1 MKFRNGLLLGC
12 AFLAG
17 IAAGPQIAFHSG
29 GRWLDLTS
37 IAHADSPSPKD
48 NSPHEIEQL
57 MFLFGYVL
65 EKVKANYVE
74 PVSTRDL
81 ITNALNGML
90 SGLDPHSSYMTEKQ
104 FSDLQVQ
111 TKGTF
116 GGLGLEV
123 QGEDGHVRVVSPVD
137 NTPAARA
144 GIRPG
149 DFIVAIDGKNI
160 DGQPLDQVVTRM
172 RGKPDTRITLTLI
185 REKTPKPII
194 VTLTR
199 AIIPLQVIKSALY
212 ESTGYI
218 RIAQFNEETQ
228 RGLVDAY
235 KKLQAQ
241 THGKLNGLIIDL
253 RSDPGGLLTQA
264 IDVGGDFIKNGEI
277 VSTRARHPQDSQR
290 WDAHNVDITNGL
302 PIVVLINGGSA
313 SASEIVAGALQDHH
327 RAVLVGEKTFGK
339 GSVQTILPIPGEGA
353 IRLTTA
359 RYYTPSGRSI
369 QGLGIMPDIVV
380 KESRD
385 DDSYS
390 IREADLAHIIKNS
403 GGNTAQAP
411 TRTDLPAI
419 AKTLPHEP
427 PAGWPDYDPTKPTT
441 DFQLQ
446 EGLKVVHAMAGL
458 PVTPDT
464 TKANAAAPT
473 TVNTP
478 TTQAKPGAKAAPAEQ
493 QAPVTPA
500 APATAPTTPA
510 APTPA
515 APATPSAPV
524 APATPPATPSV
535 HAHP

>member
-1 MKFRNGLLLGC
+1 MKFRNGLLIGC

-17 IAAGPQIAFHSG
+17 IVAAPQIAHYSASRWSG
-29 GRWLDLTS
+29 FAPM
-37 IAHADSPSPKD
+37 AHAADAVSKDD
-48 NSPHEIEQL
+48 NSPQEIEQL

-111 TKGTF
+111 TKGSF

-123 QGEDGHVRVVSPVD
+123 QGEDGHVRVVSPID
-137 NTPAARA
+137 DTPAARA
-144 GIRPG
+144 GIKPG

-185 REKTPKPII
+185 REKTPKPVI

-212 ESTGYI
+212 DNVGYI

-228 RGLVDAY
+228 SGLMAAY

-241 THGKLNGLIIDL
+241 THNRMAGLIIDL

-264 IDVGGDFIKNGEI
+264 IDVGSDFIRSGEI
-277 VSTRARHPQDSQR
+277 VSTRARHAQDSQR
-290 WDAHNVDITNGL
+290 WDAHNADITGGL

-313 SASEIVAGALQDHH
+313 SASEIVAGALQDHQ
-327 RAVLVGEKTFGK
+327 RAVLLGEKTFGK

-369 QGLGIMPDIVV
+369 QGLGIIPDIPVR
-380 KESRD
+380 EAH
-385 DDSYS
+385 DDSGYS
-390 IREADLAHIIKNS
+390 IHEADLAHIIKNR

-419 AKTLPHEP
+419 AKTIPAQP
-427 PAGWPDYDPTKPTT
+427 PANWPEFDPTKPST

-446 EGLKVVHAMAGL
+446 EGLRVVRSMAGL
-458 PVTPDT
+458 PVPPEPPVTRAD
-464 TKANAAAPT
+464 KAPATAPAAA
-473 TVNTP
+473 
-478 TTQAKPGAKAAPAEQ
+478 TQKAAPPA
-493 QAPVTPA
+493 ATTPA
-500 APATAPTTPA
+500 APATTPDAAPPATPA
-510 APTPA
+510 PPPAPAEKQAPA
-515 APATPSAPV
+515 APATPAV
-524 APATPPATPSV
+524 PAEP
-535 HAHP
+535 AHP

>member
-1 MKFRNGLLLGC
+1 MKFRNGLLIGC

-17 IAAGPQIAFHSG
+17 IVAAPQITYYSVS
-29 GRWLDLTS
+29 RWASLAPM
-37 IAHADSPSPKD
+37 AHAADTASKDD

-111 TKGTF
+111 TKGSF

-123 QGEDGHVRVVSPVD
+123 QGEDGHVRVVSPID
-137 NTPAARA
+137 DTPAARA
-144 GIRPG
+144 GIKPG

-160 DGQPLDQVVTRM
+160 DGQALDQVVTQM

-199 AIIPLQVIKSALY
+199 AIIPLLVIKSALY
-212 ESTGYI
+212 DNVGYI

-228 RGLVDAY
+228 SGLLAAY

-241 THGKLNGLIIDL
+241 THNKMAGLVIDL

-264 IDVGGDFIKNGEI
+264 IDVGGDFIRSGEI

-290 WDAHNVDITNGL
+290 WDAHNTDITNGL

-313 SASEIVAGALQDHH
+313 SASEIVAGALQDHQ
-327 RAVLVGEKTFGK
+327 RAVLLGEKTFGK

-369 QGLGIMPDIVV
+369 QGLGIIPDIAVR
-380 KESRD
+380 EAHD
-385 DDSYS
+385 DAGYS
-390 IREADLAHIIKNS
+390 IHEADLAHIIKNR
-403 GGNTAQAP
+403 GGNTAQPPA
-411 TRTDLPAI
+411 RTDLPAI
-419 AKTLPHEP
+419 AKSIPSQP
-427 PAGWPDYDPTKPTT
+427 PANWPTFDPTKPTT

-446 EGLKVVHAMAGL
+446 EGLRVVRAMAGL
-458 PVTPDT
+458 PVASEPPIHDDKTQATPVT
-464 TKANAAAPT
+464 TPATPPKAATPAAPST
-473 TVNTP
+473 TPPATTTP
-478 TTQAKPGAKAAPAEQ
+478 A
-493 QAPVTPA
+493 TPA
-500 APATAPTTPA
+500 APALPAPAEKEAPPVVPPTAK
-510 APTPA
+510 
-515 APATPSAPV
+515 PATP
-524 APATPPATPSV
+524 
-535 HAHP
+535 AHP

>member
-17 IAAGPQIAFHSG
+17 IAAGPQLALHSG

-104 FSDLQVQ
+104 FSDLQAQ

-123 QGEDGHVRVVSPVD
+123 HGEDGHVRVVSPVD

-149 DFIVAIDGKNI
+149 DYIVALDGKNI
-160 DGQPLDQVVTRM
+160 DGQPLDQVVSRM
-172 RGKPDTRITLTLI
+172 RGKPNTRITLTLI

-228 RGLVDAY
+228 HGLLDAY
-235 KKLQAQ
+235 KKLQGQA
-241 THGKLNGLIIDL
+241 HGKLNGLVIDL

-264 IDVGGDFIKNGEI
+264 IDVSGDFIKNGEI
-277 VSTRARHPQDSQR
+277 VSTRARHAQDSQR

-369 QGLGIMPDIVV
+369 QGLGIVPDIVV

-411 TRTDLPAI
+411 VRTDLPAI
-419 AKTLPHEP
+419 AKSLPHEP
-427 PAGWPDYDPTKPTT
+427 PAGWPDYDPMKPTT

-458 PVTPDT
+458 PVTVET
-464 TKANAAAPT
+464 TRATAASPT
-473 TVNTP
+473 MVNTP
-478 TTQAKPGAKAAPAEQ
+478 TTQAKPPVTKTPPAEEQAPAT
-493 QAPVTPA
+493 PVTPA
-500 APATAPTTPA
+500 APATTAPATPA
-510 APTPA
+510 PGTATPGKA
-515 APATPSAPV
+515 APATP
-524 APATPPATPSV
+524 APATP
-535 HAHP
+535 AHP

>member
-1 MKFRNGLLLGC
+1 MKFRNGLLIGC

-17 IAAGPQIAFHSG
+17 IAAAPQIAHYSA
-29 GRWLDLTS
+29 GRWGD
-37 IAHADSPSPKD
+37 IAPMAHAADTVSKDD

-81 ITNALNGML
+81 ITNSLNGML

-111 TKGTF
+111 TKGSF

-123 QGEDGHVRVVSPVD
+123 QGEDGHVRVVSPID
-137 NTPAARA
+137 DTPAARA
-144 GIRPG
+144 GIKPG

-160 DGQPLDQVVTRM
+160 DGQPLDQVVTQM

-185 REKTPKPII
+185 REKAPKPII

-212 ESTGYI
+212 DNVGYI

-228 RGLVDAY
+228 SGLLAAY

-241 THGKLNGLIIDL
+241 THNKMAGLIIDL

-264 IDVGGDFIKNGEI
+264 IDVGSDFIRSGEI

-290 WDAHNVDITNGL
+290 WDAHNTDITGGL

-313 SASEIVAGALQDHH
+313 SASEIVAGALQDHQ
-327 RAVLVGEKTFGK
+327 RAVLLGEKTFGK

-369 QGLGIMPDIVV
+369 QGLGIMPDIPVR
-380 KESRD
+380 EAHD
-385 DDSYS
+385 DAGYS
-390 IREADLAHIIKNS
+390 IHEADLAHIIKNR

-411 TRTDLPAI
+411 SRTDLPAI
-419 AKTLPHEP
+419 AKSIPAQP
-427 PAGWPDYDPTKPTT
+427 PANWPTFDPTKPMT

-446 EGLKVVHAMAGL
+446 EGLRVVRSMAGL
-458 PVTPDT
+458 PVAAEPPIHDDRAKATPVPSASVPP
-464 TKANAAAPT
+464 KAAA
-473 TVNTP
+473 
-478 TTQAKPGAKAAPAEQ
+478 
-493 QAPVTPA
+493 PA
-500 APATAPTTPA
+500 APAGTPATPTTPA
-510 APTPA
+510 APA
-515 APATPSAPV
+515 APAEKEGPTAPTV
-524 APATPPATPSV
+524 P
-535 HAHP
+535 AHP

>member
-1 MKFRNGLLLGC
+1 MKFRNGLLIGC

-17 IAAGPQIAFHSG
+17 IAAAPQIAHYSAS
-29 GRWLDLTS
+29 RWGNLAPM
-37 IAHADSPSPKD
+37 AHAADIVSKDD
-48 NSPHEIEQL
+48 NSPREIEQL

-123 QGEDGHVRVVSPVD
+123 QGEDGHVRVVSPID
-137 NTPAARA
+137 DTPAARA
-144 GIRPG
+144 GIKPG

-185 REKTPKPII
+185 REKAPKPLIL
-194 VTLTR
+194 TLTR
-199 AIIPLQVIKSALY
+199 AVIPLLVIKSSLY
-212 ESTGYI
+212 DTIGYI

-228 RGLVDAY
+228 SGLLAAY

-241 THGKLNGLIIDL
+241 THNKMAGLIIDL

-264 IDVGGDFIKNGEI
+264 IDVGSDFIRNGEI

-290 WDAHNVDITNGL
+290 WDAHNTDITNGL

-313 SASEIVAGALQDHH
+313 SASEIVAGALQDHQ
-327 RAVLVGEKTFGK
+327 RAVLLGEKTFGK

-369 QGLGIMPDIVV
+369 QGLGIIPDITVR
-380 KESRD
+380 EAHD
-385 DDSYS
+385 DAGYS
-390 IREADLAHIIKNS
+390 IHEADLAHIIKNR
-403 GGNTAQAP
+403 GGNTAQP
-411 TRTDLPAI
+411 PSRTDLPAI
-419 AKTLPHEP
+419 AKTIPAQP
-427 PAGWPDYDPTKPTT
+427 PANWPEFDPLKPTT

-446 EGLKVVHAMAGL
+446 EGLKVVRSMAGL
-458 PVTPDT
+458 PVAADAPVHDDKSHNNDKSQPTPPAT
-464 TKANAAAPT
+464 TSAPAGGEPKAPVPT
-473 TVNTP
+473 TTP
-478 TTQAKPGAKAAPAEQ
+478 SPTSTPAEKQAPAT
-493 QAPVTPA
+493 APSTPA
-500 APATAPTTPA
+500 APAAPA
-510 APTPA
+510 APSTPA
-515 APATPSAPV
+515 
-524 APATPPATPSV
+524 
-535 HAHP
+535 HP

>member
-1 MKFRNGLLLGC
+1 MKFRNGLLIGC

-17 IAAGPQIAFHSG
+17 IAAAPQIARYSASG
-29 GRWLDLTS
+29 WDH
-37 IAHADSPSPKD
+37 IAPMAHAADAVAKDD

-81 ITNALNGML
+81 ITNSLNGML

-111 TKGTF
+111 TKGSF

-123 QGEDGHVRVVSPVD
+123 QGEDGHVRVVSPID
-137 NTPAARA
+137 DTPAARA
-144 GIRPG
+144 GIKPG

-160 DGQPLDQVVTRM
+160 DGQPLDQVVTQM

-185 REKTPKPII
+185 REKAPKPVI

-212 ESTGYI
+212 DNIGYI

-228 RGLVDAY
+228 SGLLAAY

-241 THGKLNGLIIDL
+241 THNKMAGLVIDL

-264 IDVGGDFIKNGEI
+264 IDVGSDFVRSGEI

-290 WDAHNVDITNGL
+290 WDAHNTDITNGL

-313 SASEIVAGALQDHH
+313 SASEIVAGALQDHQ
-327 RAVLVGEKTFGK
+327 RAVLLGEKTFGK

-369 QGLGIMPDIVV
+369 QGLGIIPDIPVR
-380 KESRD
+380 EAHD
-385 DDSYS
+385 DAGYS
-390 IREADLAHIIKNS
+390 IHEADLAHIIKNR
-403 GGNTAQAP
+403 GGNTAQP
-411 TRTDLPAI
+411 PSRTDLPAI
-419 AKTLPHEP
+419 AKSIPAQP
-427 PAGWPDYDPTKPTT
+427 PANWPTFDPTKPST

-446 EGLKVVHAMAGL
+446 EGLRVVRSMAGL
-458 PVTPDT
+458 PVPAEPPIHDDKTQATAVPSASVPP
-464 TKANAAAPT
+464 KAAA
-473 TVNTP
+473 
-478 TTQAKPGAKAAPAEQ
+478 
-493 QAPVTPA
+493 PA
-500 APATAPTTPA
+500 APAGTPATPTT
-510 APTPA
+510 
-515 APATPSAPV
+515 PATPSAP
-524 APATPPATPSV
+524 AEKESPATPPAAPSAPAPATP
-535 HAHP
+535 ARP